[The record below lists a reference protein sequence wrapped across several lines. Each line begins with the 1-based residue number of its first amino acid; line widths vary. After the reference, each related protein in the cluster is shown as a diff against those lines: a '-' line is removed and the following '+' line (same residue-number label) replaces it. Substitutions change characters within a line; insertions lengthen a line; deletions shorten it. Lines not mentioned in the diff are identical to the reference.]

1 MTITIRP
8 GIYLEDNPPA
18 RRKGQFRVGRRDP
31 LKPVVVVH
39 TAQSGTDT
47 RGADTK
53 AEAVAAF
60 IQRRQDAGSYH
71 ILGDRDSIIRLV
83 RIANEAYGDG
93 TGSNRWAIHISLA
106 MDAGDWG
113 MLLVNDRAAFE
124 QYVESA
130 ATMALLAAK
139 ACHDR
144 GLPVPAARLM
154 TKEGSDRAGAC
165 GFISHGR
172 RDPARRTDPGA
183 DFPWGLFFARYAA
196 LCVAEGLPDPST
208 TNNGETAME
217 KPDEK
222 LTRFIQKHWNRTMA
236 DKEPLSVDGDWGP
249 KTASAATVAWLA
261 ESLQVESQ
269 ILANVREKLFKA
281 NSELL
286 AAEAQI
292 GESGSKRHTEMGK
305 ALDNLLTVSEIR
317 EAS

>member
-8 GIYLEDNPPA
+8 GIYLEENPPA
-18 RRKGQFRVGRRDP
+18 RRKGQFRLGRRDP

-53 AEAVAAF
+53 AEAVAGF

-106 MDAGDWG
+106 MDAGDWDK
-113 MLLVNDRAAFE
+113 LALDSVPWVE
-124 QYVESA
+124 YVESA
-130 ATMALLAAK
+130 ATMALLAAM

-144 GLPVPAARLM
+144 GLRIPAARLL
-154 TKEGSDRAGAC
+154 TKAESDRADAC

-172 RDPARRTDPGA
+172 RDPARRSDPGA
-183 DFPWGLFFARYAA
+183 GFPWGRFFARYAA

-208 TNNGETAME
+208 TNNGETVVRDFN
-217 KPDEK
+217 PSV
-222 LTRFIQKHWNRTMA
+222 TRFIQQQWNETHP
-236 DKEPLSVDGDWGP
+236 KETPLVVDGDWGP
-249 KTASAATVAWLA
+249 ATDAAVTKEWLA
-261 ESLQVESQ
+261 LMFSGTEMALGAA
-269 ILANVREKLFKA
+269 IHNKA
-281 NSELL
+281 NHPLEDLGQRFADLVDL
-286 AAEAQI
+286 AK
-292 GESGSKRHTEMGK
+292 G
-305 ALDNLLTVSEIR
+305 L

>member
-8 GIYLEDNPPA
+8 GIYLEENPPA
-18 RRKGQFRVGRRDP
+18 RRKGQFRLGRRDP

-53 AEAVAAF
+53 AEAVAGF

-71 ILGDRDSIIRLV
+71 ILGDRDSIIRMV

-106 MDAGDWG
+106 MNAADWG
-113 MLLVNDRAAFE
+113 IISALIAD
-124 QYVESA
+124 QYLDSA
-130 ATMALLAAK
+130 ATMALLAAE

-144 GLPVPAARLM
+144 GLPIPAARLL
-154 TKEGSDRAGAC
+154 TKAESDRADAC
-165 GFISHGR
+165 GFISHGL
-172 RDPARRTDPGA
+172 RDPGRRSDPGV
-183 DFPWGLFFARYAA
+183 DFPWDRFFARYAA